1 MEQKEN
7 LFQPPEYPAA
17 MFSEFF
23 EEAKK
28 RAIRANEIEEILDED
43 YDLDRLKEL
52 IEADRDGRC
61 VISPLASGDTIYFDA
76 EDENGERT
84 EEAYTVK
91 DLRLYASVDMGY
103 ADWMIPLRDFDAKTC
118 RRKEEEKGE
127 RDG

>member
-52 IEADRDGRC
+52 VEADHDGRC
-61 VISPLASGDTIYFDA
+61 IVLPCKVGDA
-76 EDENGERT
+76 Q
-84 EEAYTVK
+84 
-91 DLRLYASVDMGY
+91 
-103 ADWMIPLRDFDAKTC
+103 
-118 RRKEEEKGE
+118 EK
-127 RDG
+127 